1 MRRRFM
7 FLLALIALPLASA
20 AADLHRHTIA
30 TGDGAI
36 EYLDW
41 GSGPSIVMIASLG
54 RGAED
59 FEEVASGLA
68 DRGFRVIAPQPRGIG
83 QSTSPSNP
91 MSLHDYAADV
101 AAVIEQT
108 GTGPAVVLGHAYGN
122 TVARTLAADRPDLVS
137 GVILV
142 AASGRAPLD
151 KDVRAAIA
159 KASDLSVPA
168 AQRLQSLE
176 VAYFAKG
183 NDARVWLDGW
193 YPDLQKRQW
202 KAFNASKPD
211 EYITAG
217 GRVPILDIQGEE
229 DAVIPGRYSQDLRRE
244 LGERVSVVVIPH
256 AGHALIPEQ
265 PTAVMNAIAD
275 WLRLLQRSSRP

>member
-1 MRRRFM
+1 MRRRLI

-20 AADLHRHTIA
+20 AAELHRHTIA
-30 TGDGAI
+30 TDGGAI

-59 FEEVASGLA
+59 FGEIASGLA

-83 QSTSPSNP
+83 QSTSSSNP
-91 MSLHDYAADV
+91 MTLHDYAADV

-142 AASGRAPLD
+142 AASGRSPLD
-151 KDVRAAIA
+151 KEVRMAIA

-168 AQRLQSLE
+168 AQRLHSLE

-183 NDARVWLDGW
+183 NDAKVWLDGW

-202 KAFNASKPD
+202 KAFNTSKPD
-211 EYITAG
+211 EYIAAG

-229 DAVIPGRYSQDLRRE
+229 DAVIPGKYSQDLRHE

-265 PTAVMNAIAD
+265 PTAVINAITD

>member
-1 MRRRFM
+1 MRRHLI
-7 FLLALIALPLASA
+7 FLLALIALPFASA
-20 AADLHRHTIA
+20 AADLHRRTIA
-30 TGDGAI
+30 TSDGAI

-41 GSGPSIVMIASLG
+41 GSGPTIVMIASLG

-59 FEEVASGLA
+59 FEEIASRLA

-83 QSTSPSNP
+83 RSTSSSNP

-108 GTGPAVVLGHAYGN
+108 GARPAVVLGHAYGN

-151 KDVRAAIA
+151 KEVRIAIA
-159 KASDLSVPA
+159 KASDLSAPV

-202 KAFNASKPD
+202 KAFNASKPE
-211 EYITAG
+211 EYIAAG
-217 GRVPILDIQGEE
+217 GHVPILDIQGEE
-229 DAVIPGRYSQDLRRE
+229 DAVIPGRYSQDLHRE
-244 LGERVSVVVIPH
+244 LGDRVSVVVIPH

-265 PTAVMNAIAD
+265 PTAVVNAIAD
-275 WLRLLQRSSRP
+275 WLRMLRRSSRP